1 MTVAKQL
8 DNLKTHDELLA
19 AQLADDPEF
28 AREWERTAVARAVAI
43 EVVRYRAEHDLTQ
56 TGLGRRLGMSQP
68 QVARLESGDH
78 NPSIETMMRLVRALD
93 IELALDF
100 APSTKVKRELVSAK
114 ANSVRSQSFDSD
126 GVSVLVAAA

>member
-1 MTVAKQL
+1 MAKKL
-8 DNLKTHDELLA
+8 DNLKSHEELLSE
-19 AQLADDPEF
+19 QLASDPEF

-43 EVVRYRAEHDLTQ
+43 EVVRYRAEHELTQ

-68 QVARLESGDH
+68 QVARLESGEH
-78 NPSIETMMRLVRALD
+78 NPSVETLIRLVRTLG

-100 APSTKVKRELVSAK
+100 APAKKAKRELVSAK
-114 ANSVRSQSFDSD
+114 AHGARSQSFDTD

>member
-1 MTVAKQL
+1 VAKAL

-19 AQLADDPEF
+19 EQLASDPAF

-43 EVVRYRAEHDLTQ
+43 EVVRYRAEHGITQ
-56 TGLGRRLGMSQP
+56 TELGRRLAMSQP
-68 QVARLESGDH
+68 QVARLEGGDH
-78 NPSIETMMRLVRALD
+78 NPTIETMIRLVGTLG

-100 APSTKVKRELVSAK
+100 APAKKPKRELVSAK
-114 ANSVRSQSFDSD
+114 AQGSRSQSFDTE